1 MMSKLWTRKGL
12 VLAAAVVTFA
22 CLVAFVS
29 FGLASPEPVSS
40 AALGPEWQC
49 SRLAFVFTTCSRI
62 GATEPAAFHVR
73 TKQTSEHCLRPA
85 QRFAERNQD
94 GR

>member
-1 MMSKLWTRKGL
+1 M
-12 VLAAAVVTFA
+12 LAAAVVTFA

-49 SRLAFVFTTCSRI
+49 SRLAFVFTTCTRI
-62 GATEPAAFHVR
+62 GAAEPAAFRVR
-73 TKQTSEHCLRPA
+73 AGKTSENCPRSVE
-85 QRFAERNQD
+85 RFAERNPD
-94 GR
+94 RG